1 MSILNLGKVRPV
13 LLGAYS
19 EATEYKFL
27 NGVSYNGSYYFY
39 INETASTGN
48 LPTDTEYWAIAA
60 QKGDKGDLGASIVT
74 AAFVDD
80 DMVFT
85 LDDDTTVTL
94 VGAKTA
100 LKGDKGDMGT
110 IYTPELS
117 AEGVLSF
124 TNDGELD
131 NPTPVDLTGPQ
142 GNPAPNTIFQYS
154 INGTDWTDVAT
165 DAQWYRQSGDNGTT
179 WSEAIELPSVEALA
193 LKAAAE
199 TAAGNAASSET
210 AAQRAQAGAGTAQT
224 GAETARTGAET
235 ARASAERAEGAAE
248 TARDAASVSEANAQ
262 RTYFNVAQLA
272 LQLGNPLLALENQNT
287 LAEAILQENLLINNI
302 YDRLEGGIYAAI

>member
-48 LPTDTEYWAIAA
+48 LPTDTKYWAIAA

-85 LDDDTTVTL
+85 LDDDTTITL
-94 VGAKTA
+94 VGAKTV
-100 LKGDKGDMGT
+100 LKGDKGDKGETGT
-110 IYTPELS
+110 IYTPAISED
-117 AEGVLSF
+117 GVLSF
-124 TNDGELD
+124 TNNGELD

-142 GNPAPNTIFQYS
+142 GAPAPDTTLQYKALNS
-154 INGTDWTDVAT
+154 STWVGTVPELCQFMRLSAD
-165 DAQWYRQSGDNGTT
+165 GGTT
-179 WSEAIELPSVEALA
+179 WSDPIELPGVAALA
-193 LKAAAE
+193 LKAPLSSPAFTNTPTAP
-199 TAAGNAASSET
+199 TAAVGTNTTQIANT
-210 AAQRAQAGAGTAQT
+210 AFVENSIR
-224 GAETARTGAET
+224 
-235 ARASAERAEGAAE
+235 EG
-248 TARDAASVSEANAQ
+248 DPV
-262 RTYFNVAQLA
+262 
-272 LQLGNPLLALENQNT
+272 
-287 LAEAILQENLLINNI
+287 
-302 YDRLEGGIYAAI
+302 

>member
-13 LLGAYS
+13 LLGAYN

-94 VGAKTA
+94 VGAKTV

-110 IYTPELS
+110 IYTPAISED
-117 AEGVLSF
+117 GVLSF
-124 TNDGELD
+124 TNNGGLD

-142 GNPAPNTIFQYS
+142 GDLGASIDSAAFSGNDIVFTRDDDTTVTLPNAKI
-154 INGTDWTDVAT
+154 
-165 DAQWYRQSGDNGTT
+165 
-179 WSEAIELPSVEALA
+179 A
-193 LKAAAE
+193 LK
-199 TAAGNAASSET
+199 GDK
-210 AAQRAQAGAGTAQT
+210 G
-224 GAETARTGAET
+224 
-235 ARASAERAEGAAE
+235 
-248 TARDAASVSEANAQ
+248 V
-262 RTYFNVAQLA
+262 
-272 LQLGNPLLALENQNT
+272 
-287 LAEAILQENLLINNI
+287 
-302 YDRLEGGIYAAI
+302 

>member
-94 VGAKTA
+94 VGAKTV

-110 IYTPELS
+110 IYTPAISED
-117 AEGVLSF
+117 GVLSF
-124 TNDGELD
+124 ANNGELD

-154 INGTDWTDVAT
+154 INGTDWTTVAT
-165 DAQWYRQSGDNGTT
+165 GAQWYRQSGDNGTT
-179 WSEAIELPSVEALA
+179 WSEAIAISTTAYADAKVADAIVNGVTGIAPSQNAVYDALA
-193 LKAAAE
+193 LKAPLASP
-199 TAAGNAASSET
+199 TFTGDIIVPDQTAGNNSTKAANT
-210 AAQRAQAGAGTAQT
+210 KYVDAGLGLKADLTY
-224 GAETARTGAET
+224 AEYLMM
-235 ARASAERAEGAAE
+235 EGDPA
-248 TARDAASVSEANAQ
+248 
-262 RTYFNVAQLA
+262 
-272 LQLGNPLLALENQNT
+272 
-287 LAEAILQENLLINNI
+287 
-302 YDRLEGGIYAAI
+302 